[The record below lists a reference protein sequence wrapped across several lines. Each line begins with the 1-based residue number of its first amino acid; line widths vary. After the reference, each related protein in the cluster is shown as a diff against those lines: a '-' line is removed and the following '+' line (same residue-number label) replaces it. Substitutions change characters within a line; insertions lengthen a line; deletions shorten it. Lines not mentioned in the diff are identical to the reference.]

1 MTAILEQ
8 LQGLVAAAEIPA
20 GTLGVALILG
30 LFGLMV
36 VGLVLGQEL
45 AFVLGGAGVIVGW
58 LAWGTPGVTI
68 AMTKIYDQMQSYS
81 MVAIP
86 MFVLMANFLTHSKV
100 ADGLFESIR
109 YLLGPLKGGLGLAV
123 ILVST
128 VFAATTGIVGASVV
142 TMGMLSLPVLLRSGY
157 KPSLACGMVCA
168 GGSLGILIPPSIML
182 VSMGSYA
189 EVSVGKIFFAAIVPG
204 LSLSLGYIIYLM
216 VVCHIHPDWGPAMS
230 PEELAEMPLKKRIT
244 GSLIN
249 LIPPLIL
256 IFGVLGSI
264 FGGIATPTEAAG
276 IGALFSLILAIFYKQ
291 FSWKM
296 LYESLIDT
304 AKTTAMVFIILFGA
318 AAFTG
323 VFMSLDGDQIIADWV
338 LSMGIGKWGAFAIMM
353 VIMFLLGM
361 FIDWLGIVMIVF
373 PIFLPIMDT
382 FGFDR
387 LWLVA
392 VSATLL
398 QTCFMTPPFGFA
410 LFYVKGILPPS
421 IKIQEVYRGVI
432 PFIIIICIVTA
443 LCAVFPPLV
452 SWLPSLLA
460 CFSPKA
466 TRSDGGPSFGP
477 LFSFVH
483 FQRTAGLPETLRP
496 GLKHPAAAD
505 QPLHKGR
512 GRVRQEAAGRVILLD
527 LPGVHHQCAGPQ
539 FQGFRDVVGHKQDG
553 DAALPVD
560 AQELILQLAPGDLV
574 HRAERLVHQQKLRT
588 GGQRPGDAHPLA
600 LSAGEGAGIPPR
612 QRRVQPHLLQ
622 QGSDFFSALLPLP
635 FLHAGD
641 GGHIGNV
648 LLHGHVGKQ
657 AHVLDGVADAAA
669 QGHRV
674 DSGHILPLDQDSAR
688 VRRQQ
693 AVYQLQHGGLSAA
706 GPADDRHKCARL
718 HIQREVPQNG
728 LGAEGLG
735 DAFKAND
742 RLGHITPPAGP
753 SGAGSPWPHPAR
765 PGPPPP
771 PGS

>member
-1 MTAILEQ
+1 MTAIMQQ
-8 LQGLVAAAEIPA
+8 LQAWVSASG
-20 GTLGVALILG
+20 ILSDQMAVIMIIA

-45 AFVLGGAGVIVGW
+45 AFVLGGAGVIIGW
-58 LAWGTPGVTI
+58 LAWGGPGVTI

-204 LSLSLGYIIYLM
+204 LSLSLCYIIYLM

-230 PEELAEMPLKKRIT
+230 AEELAEMPLKKRIS

-256 IFGVLGSI
+256 IFAVLGSI

-276 IGALFSLILAIFYKQ
+276 MGAIFALILAIFYKQ
-291 FSWKM
+291 FSWEMMK
-296 LYESLIDT
+296 ESLIDT

-338 LSMGIGKWGAFAIMM
+338 LGMGIGKWGAFAIMC
-353 VIMFLLGM
+353 VIVFILGM

-373 PIFLPIMDT
+373 PIFLPIMDQ

-392 VSATLL
+392 VIATLL

-410 LFYVKGILPPS
+410 LFYVKGILPGD
-421 IKIQEVYRGVI
+421 IKIQEVYKGVI
-432 PFIIIICIVTA
+432 PFIIIICIVTV

-452 SWLPSLLA
+452 TWLPSLLA
-460 CFSPKA
+460 S
-466 TRSDGGPSFGP
+466 
-477 LFSFVH
+477 
-483 FQRTAGLPETLRP
+483 
-496 GLKHPAAAD
+496 
-505 QPLHKGR
+505 
-512 GRVRQEAAGRVILLD
+512 
-527 LPGVHHQCAGPQ
+527 
-539 FQGFRDVVGHKQDG
+539 
-553 DAALPVD
+553 
-560 AQELILQLAPGDLV
+560 
-574 HRAERLVHQQKLRT
+574 
-588 GGQRPGDAHPLA
+588 
-600 LSAGEGAGIPPR
+600 
-612 QRRVQPHLLQ
+612 
-622 QGSDFFSALLPLP
+622 
-635 FLHAGD
+635 
-641 GGHIGNV
+641 
-648 LLHGHVGKQ
+648 
-657 AHVLDGVADAAA
+657 
-669 QGHRV
+669 
-674 DSGHILPLDQDSAR
+674 
-688 VRRQQ
+688 
-693 AVYQLQHGGLSAA
+693 
-706 GPADDRHKCARL
+706 
-718 HIQREVPQNG
+718 
-728 LGAEGLG
+728 
-735 DAFKAND
+735 
-742 RLGHITPPAGP
+742 
-753 SGAGSPWPHPAR
+753 
-765 PGPPPP
+765 
-771 PGS
+771 

>member
-1 MTAILEQ
+1 MSGADNSVQTYEADTYQVQIDRADGVVTATQTGILTTQITFADQEGTYQ
-8 LQGLVAAAEIPA
+8 LLVSPQLRLANQAVEA
-20 GTLGVALILG
+20 LGRVAPWLALA
-30 LFGLMV
+30 L
-36 VGLVLGQEL
+36 L
-45 AFVLGGAGVIVGW
+45 AFSLLCAFGYSRYITRPIVRLNGIAGR
-58 LAWGTPGVTI
+58 
-68 AMTKIYDQMQSYS
+68 
-81 MVAIP
+81 
-86 MFVLMANFLTHSKV
+86 MAEL
-100 ADGLFESIR
+100 DLQW
-109 YLLGPLKGGLGLAV
+109 
-123 ILVST
+123 
-128 VFAATTGIVGASVV
+128 
-142 TMGMLSLPVLLRSGY
+142 
-157 KPSLACGMVCA
+157 VCA

-452 SWLPSLLA
+452 TWLPSMLA
-460 CFSPKA
+460 S
-466 TRSDGGPSFGP
+466 
-477 LFSFVH
+477 
-483 FQRTAGLPETLRP
+483 
-496 GLKHPAAAD
+496 
-505 QPLHKGR
+505 
-512 GRVRQEAAGRVILLD
+512 
-527 LPGVHHQCAGPQ
+527 
-539 FQGFRDVVGHKQDG
+539 
-553 DAALPVD
+553 
-560 AQELILQLAPGDLV
+560 
-574 HRAERLVHQQKLRT
+574 
-588 GGQRPGDAHPLA
+588 
-600 LSAGEGAGIPPR
+600 
-612 QRRVQPHLLQ
+612 
-622 QGSDFFSALLPLP
+622 
-635 FLHAGD
+635 
-641 GGHIGNV
+641 
-648 LLHGHVGKQ
+648 
-657 AHVLDGVADAAA
+657 
-669 QGHRV
+669 
-674 DSGHILPLDQDSAR
+674 
-688 VRRQQ
+688 
-693 AVYQLQHGGLSAA
+693 
-706 GPADDRHKCARL
+706 
-718 HIQREVPQNG
+718 
-728 LGAEGLG
+728 
-735 DAFKAND
+735 
-742 RLGHITPPAGP
+742 
-753 SGAGSPWPHPAR
+753 
-765 PGPPPP
+765 
-771 PGS
+771 

>member
-8 LQGLVAAAEIPA
+8 LQGLVAAAELPA

-189 EVSVGKIFFAAIVPG
+189 EVSVGKIFFAAMVPG

-392 VSATLL
+392 VIATLL

-452 SWLPSLLA
+452 TWLPSMLA
-460 CFSPKA
+460 S
-466 TRSDGGPSFGP
+466 
-477 LFSFVH
+477 
-483 FQRTAGLPETLRP
+483 
-496 GLKHPAAAD
+496 
-505 QPLHKGR
+505 
-512 GRVRQEAAGRVILLD
+512 
-527 LPGVHHQCAGPQ
+527 
-539 FQGFRDVVGHKQDG
+539 
-553 DAALPVD
+553 
-560 AQELILQLAPGDLV
+560 
-574 HRAERLVHQQKLRT
+574 
-588 GGQRPGDAHPLA
+588 
-600 LSAGEGAGIPPR
+600 
-612 QRRVQPHLLQ
+612 
-622 QGSDFFSALLPLP
+622 
-635 FLHAGD
+635 
-641 GGHIGNV
+641 
-648 LLHGHVGKQ
+648 
-657 AHVLDGVADAAA
+657 
-669 QGHRV
+669 
-674 DSGHILPLDQDSAR
+674 
-688 VRRQQ
+688 
-693 AVYQLQHGGLSAA
+693 
-706 GPADDRHKCARL
+706 
-718 HIQREVPQNG
+718 
-728 LGAEGLG
+728 
-735 DAFKAND
+735 
-742 RLGHITPPAGP
+742 
-753 SGAGSPWPHPAR
+753 
-765 PGPPPP
+765 
-771 PGS
+771 